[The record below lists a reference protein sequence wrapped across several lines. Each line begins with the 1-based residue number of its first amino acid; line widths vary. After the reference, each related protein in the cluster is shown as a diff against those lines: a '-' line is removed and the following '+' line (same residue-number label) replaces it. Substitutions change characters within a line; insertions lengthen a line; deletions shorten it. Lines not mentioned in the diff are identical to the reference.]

1 MSSPKRRPGLPTII
15 VVALLASLATT
26 GVSTAS
32 HQFSDVGSGHPF
44 HADIQAIRTA
54 GITGGYDDGTY
65 RPEAPVSRGAMA
77 AFMRRG
83 FGRVASNTASFVN
96 PADNVNYQGA
106 VAYIRAGAAVGG
118 TGGFVSLTG
127 TAAMVA
133 PVAQCPC
140 ILTAEIRN
148 SSTLESGS
156 PRTVMGDD
164 EHLFTA
170 HIESVA
176 FQATFPIPANTTH
189 GYSVRIRVITAGAN
203 TGVTVSANIQAT
215 YVPFNGTP

>member
-32 HQFSDVGSGHPF
+32 HQFSDVSSGHPF
-44 HADIQAIRTA
+44 HADIHAIRSA
-54 GITGGYDDGTY
+54 GITGGYSDGTY
-65 RPEAPVSRGAMA
+65 RPAEPVSRGAMA

-83 FGRVASNTASFVN
+83 FGRVASDSGSYVN
-96 PADNVNYQGA
+96 PADNVNTGGA
-106 VAYIRAGAAVGG
+106 VVSMRSGAAVGG
-118 TGGFVSLTG
+118 TGGFVTVTG

-140 ILTAEIRN
+140 ILTASIYN
-148 SSTLESGS
+148 SSTGVSGN
-156 PRTVMGDD
+156 PRTAMGDD
-164 EHLFTA
+164 ENLFTA

-189 GYSVRIRVITAGAN
+189 FYSARFRVVTTGAN
-203 TGVTVSANIQAT
+203 TGVTVSADIQAT